1 MRLSFFHSIRF
12 KLFLVGLTL
21 IIVPWSGFHLIS
33 EMENILKAQQRDAL
47 ISHAKTIQ
55 NVLLYSDVKFR
66 QNRKHDLF
74 EHSWPIP
81 IEIDGFDSEWGLLE
95 KHDLKISDPL
105 SDFSFSVA
113 VGRYQQDFSMLLNV
127 TTQPKPYYDD
137 RDYVVVST
145 GNERYQFTLG
155 WPGVSQPKIWSES
168 EQQFIRSYNTVG
180 MSAAWQP
187 TETGYVLEVKW
198 PSYKVGLDFG
208 VRVHTIGNRKLRNV
222 EPIEAGR
229 LIKRLPEFEDF
240 TERFALGKMRIRIFD
255 WQGWR
260 LADVNRIPGN
270 DGDEGEYPHFAQ
282 EMLRYVLRG
291 EYIKL
296 YPFDDSSYRMRFQDA
311 DFSQGNGHT
320 FQRYVSPLQHKVIAT
335 VAVPLYRKV
344 GDTQAMIG
352 TIFVEQSTD
361 DILYLQDK
369 AMQRIVLIT
378 FGVFLVTGGL
388 LLVFAIFLT
397 TKVSRLRKQVIKS
410 VSHDGRIIDVFKPSK
425 SKDELGELSRSVSNV
440 LKRLNEY
447 NDYLEAMASRLAH
460 ELRTPLSVVK
470 TSIENARLNVPDSES
485 KYLDRAYEGAERLD
499 DILRRLRE
507 ASRLEQ
513 SMEQADFLGF
523 DVSEVIER
531 QTEGFSYVWPEV
543 AFEVTTS
550 GNRESVLGAPDLVTQ
565 AMEKLVANAVDFHTP
580 GTPIIIDLSYEKK
593 VCRISVINQGSQLP
607 EEDIFASL
615 VSGRKSD
622 GQQTHLGLG
631 LYIVRLVAEYHRGS
645 VFAENVSDN
654 SVKIGLT
661 LSY

>member
-74 EHSWPIP
+74 EHNWPIP
-81 IEIDGFDSEWGLLE
+81 IQIDGFDSEWGLLE

-113 VGRYQQDFSMLLNV
+113 VGRYQEDFSMLLNV

-168 EQQFIRSYNTVG
+168 EQQFIRSYNTAG
-180 MSAAWQP
+180 MTAAWQP
-187 TETGYVLEVKW
+187 TETGYALEVKW

-388 LLVFAIFLT
+388 LLLFAIFLT

-410 VSHDGRIIDVFKPSK
+410 VSHDGRIIDLFKPSK

-440 LKRLNEY
+440 LNRLNEY

-499 DILRRLRE
+499 DILQRLRE
-507 ASRLEQ
+507 ASRLENSLKDTEIVSFSVVELVKHQ
-513 SMEQADFLGF
+513 IEGFKEVWPTVGF
-523 DVSEVIER
+523 DLDVVG
-531 QTEGFSYVWPEV
+531 QPE
-543 AFEVTTS
+543 S
-550 GNRESVLGAPDLVTQ
+550 IIGAPEIVVQ
-565 AMEKLVANAVDFHTP
+565 ALEKLISNAVDFHRE
-580 GTPIIIDLSYEKK
+580 GTLIIIK
-593 VCRISVINQGSQLP
+593 VEMSKEHIAVSVLNEGPLLP
-607 EEDIFASL
+607 DEDIFASM
-615 VSGRKSD
+615 VSGRKSSSS
-622 GQQTHLGLG
+622 QPHLGLG
-631 LYIVRLVAEYHRGS
+631 LYIVRLVADYHRGYA
-645 VFAENVSDN
+645 FASNVANDG
-654 SVKIGLT
+654 VEVGFTIKK
-661 LSY
+661 